1 MYQKEGNCISRV
13 STESFI
19 PWRVVYDNQYCH
31 SFLMIFSVLCLT
43 LNTSTCLIFNLALLK
58 QFSSTFTEETVLFA
72 VTVDAIQYPRAN
84 ELSDSLWSIGL
95 TQWSIYSLLRMM
107 APSFYDR
114 EECIAFWSF
123 CLLEL
128 LWILLTFL
136 HKKNLRV
143 LLSLHNSSQISTT
156 SLLMNF
162 RFFYFWFSESV
173 HLLILVLK

>member
-58 QFSSTFTEETVLFA
+58 QFSSTFTEEAVLFA

-128 LWILLTFL
+128 LWFLLTFL
-136 HKKNLRV
+136 HKKIWECYFPYTTPLRSPPPPYSWTSGSSIFD
-143 LLSLHNSSQISTT
+143 SLKVSIC
-156 SLLMNF
+156 L
-162 RFFYFWFSESV
+162 Y
-173 HLLILVLK
+173 